1 MQYLTY
7 EEFKNIGGMGDLT
20 AYNRNI
26 VRACSVIDNAT
37 KNRIESMKEIP
48 QQAKE
53 LCRDLIEY
61 FSNNFGSSKQISNHS
76 QSAGGVSES
85 ESFVIRSI
93 EERAG
98 EIDDMVKDYLSS
110 VVDDKGTPLLYR
122 GAMI

>member
-20 AYNRNI
+20 AYNRSI

-37 KNRIESMKEIP
+37 QNRIEAMKKVP

-53 LCRDLIEY
+53 LCRDLIDFY
-61 FSNNFGSSKQISNHS
+61 NNHSQVEKGISSTS

-85 ESFVIRSI
+85 VTYSQSGHEVI
-93 EERAG
+93 E
-98 EIDDMVKDYLSS
+98 DLVNDYLSS
-110 VVDDKGTPLLYR
+110 VVDDNGTPLLYR